1 MSYAVLVVEDEAI
14 LAGNIR
20 QYLERHGYEVCVAS
34 SAERALVELESF
46 RPDAVVLDFNLPG
59 MDGLAFLALLFKIDS
74 KIKVVM
80 TTGHGSEQIAV
91 DAMKVG
97 VYDYLVKPIALLKL
111 KLVLDKAVS
120 EVRRDSVLS
129 YYHARTASDGR
140 LSKLLGESQSLHQ
153 MRELIHKLL
162 AAEASMTTGLP
173 PAVLIT
179 GETGTG
185 KELVARALHYEGAR
199 SAKPFVELNCSC
211 IPPHLLEAELFGYE
225 RGAFTDARERKLGLI
240 ESAEGGTLF
249 LDEIGEMD
257 IAVQAKLLRFLEDK
271 SVRRLGS
278 IRDQKTDVRIVAAT
292 NRKLEAMVSEGK
304 FRSDLLFRLRIVQIE
319 LPPLRARQGDV
330 TLLARHFL
338 RQHKLRYGR
347 DVLDFSE
354 AALTALEQHDWPGN
368 IRELSNVVEQ
378 SVILGQGEWIEP
390 AHLNLRNPA
399 AETAELGHTA
409 DERDLN
415 LDTLNRQVLL
425 KALTQTGWNVSQAAR
440 LLGVSRDAVRYR
452 IDKFQLKPN
461 S

>member
-1 MSYAVLVVEDEAI
+1 
-14 LAGNIR
+14 
-20 QYLERHGYEVCVAS
+20 
-34 SAERALVELESF
+34 
-46 RPDAVVLDFNLPG
+46 
-59 MDGLAFLALLFKIDS
+59 
-74 KIKVVM
+74 
-80 TTGHGSEQIAV
+80 
-91 DAMKVG
+91 
-97 VYDYLVKPIALLKL
+97 
-111 KLVLDKAVS
+111 
-120 EVRRDSVLS
+120 
-129 YYHARTASDGR
+129 
-140 LSKLLGESQSLHQ
+140 
-153 MRELIHKLL
+153 
-162 AAEASMTTGLP
+162 
-173 PAVLIT
+173 
-179 GETGTG
+179 
-185 KELVARALHYEGAR
+185 
-199 SAKPFVELNCSC
+199 
-211 IPPHLLEAELFGYE
+211 
-225 RGAFTDARERKLGLI
+225 
-240 ESAEGGTLF
+240 
-249 LDEIGEMD
+249 MD

-347 DVLDFSE
+347 DAIDFSE

-415 LDTLNRQVLL
+415 LDSLNRQVLL

-452 IDKFQLKPN
+452 IDKFHLKPN